1 LLILD
6 ARVEFLF
13 NISRWDLQV
22 LVTISRL
29 TKVVEIF
36 VLLLFAT
43 FSLLLGLFLLFFIF
57 ARLFIFS
64 RCLVGWLM
72 ILLGRVGII
81 FHVVD
86 IVFISLEVVTI
97 FIAVLRHLFVI
108 WVLLTRSS
116 KGELPI
122 GHIEVVE
129 DRFLVDI

>member
-1 LLILD
+1 
-6 ARVEFLF
+6 
-13 NISRWDLQV
+13 V

-29 TKVVEIF
+29 TKVVEIL
-36 VLLLFAT
+36 VLFLFAT
-43 FSLLLGLFLLFFIF
+43 FSLLLSLFLFFIF

-64 RCLVGWLM
+64 RCLVGRLM
-72 ILLGRVGII
+72 TLLGRVGII

>member
-1 LLILD
+1 LFILD

-29 TKVVEIF
+29 AKVVEIL

-43 FSLLLGLFLLFFIF
+43 FSLLLSLFLFFIF
-57 ARLFIFS
+57 ARLFIFC
-64 RCLVGWLM
+64 RCLVGRLM
-72 ILLGRVGII
+72 TLLGRVGII
-81 FHVVD
+81 